1 MEQTG
6 NKPFFLVIRYT
17 FHVVGKHFAL
27 RNSSIIIDN
36 KEKIMKKQEILLESG
51 TNELELL
58 TFLLGNQSFGL
69 NVLKV
74 QSIMQYDPSS
84 LTKIPKSPHTLMGM
98 LLYRDRTI
106 PLIDLSAALDLK
118 NRNDNNKKQI
128 VIVTEFNNVVNGFL
142 VDGVNRIHRLSWSS
156 FVPLTTAIGNVS
168 DSITGSIQI
177 DGTEIMVVDLEYIL
191 SVISPNLAISNIS
204 YETLNSTRSESREE
218 VRIFFAEDS
227 GIIRNN
233 VIRILKKSGY
243 GNVRDFDNGQKAL
256 DTLMEIS
263 NKVDTQGEEDDLPH
277 VVISD
282 IEMPQMD
289 GLTLCR
295 KIKDNSKLKQITV
308 IMFSSLI
315 NDQMINKCKSVGA
328 DSYITKPEMDKLVS
342 MLDKMCLNSKKTRS
356 GDLVL
361 TH

>member
-1 MEQTG
+1 ME
-6 NKPFFLVIRYT
+6 
-17 FHVVGKHFAL
+17 
-27 RNSSIIIDN
+27 
-36 KEKIMKKQEILLESG
+36 KQEILLESG

-74 QSIMQYDPSS
+74 QSILQYDPSS
-84 LTKIPKSPHTLMGM
+84 FTRMPKSHHALLGM
-98 LLYRDRTI
+98 MLYRGRTI
-106 PLIDLSAALDLK
+106 PLIDLSAALSLENK
-118 NRNDNNKKQI
+118 NSNSNNEEQI

-142 VDGVNRIHRLSWSS
+142 VDGVNRIHRLNWGN
-156 FVPLTTAIGNVS
+156 FVPLNMSIGNAT

-177 DGTEIMVVDLEYIL
+177 DGAEVMVVDLEYIL
-191 SVISPNLAISNIS
+191 SIISPGLAISNIS
-204 YETLNSTRSESREE
+204 NETLNRSGAESREE

-227 GIIRNN
+227 GTIRNN
-233 VIRILKKSGY
+233 VVRILKKSGY
-243 GNVRDFDNGQKAL
+243 GNVRDFENGQKAF
-256 DTLMEIS
+256 DTLVEVRD
-263 NKVDTQGEEDDLPH
+263 KVDAHGEEDTLLPH
-277 VVISD
+277 VMISD

-295 KIKDNSKLKQITV
+295 KMKGDSKLKQITV

-315 NDQMINKCKSVGA
+315 NKQMVDKCESVGA

-342 MLDKMCLNSKKTRS
+342 MLDEMCLNSKEPCPD
-356 GDLVL
+356 DLVL